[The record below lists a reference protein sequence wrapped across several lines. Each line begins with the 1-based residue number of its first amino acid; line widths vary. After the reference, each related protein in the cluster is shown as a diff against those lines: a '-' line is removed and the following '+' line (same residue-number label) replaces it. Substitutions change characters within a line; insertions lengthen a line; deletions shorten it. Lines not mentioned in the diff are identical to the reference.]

1 MKALEEEQRN
11 VESEIEESIDNK
23 ASYFRLISQHEKLD
37 VEIMNEHDV
46 ETVIMANLENAE

>member
-11 VESEIEESIDNK
+11 VESEIEESVDNK